1 MPHCPRNIV
10 KSAVLLALALPCLA
24 PTTAAFAQTPRQLT
38 ASLGQRAR
46 FLLPDLVIADW
57 DVVTLRPLDTGV
69 ALPVNI
75 LELTVKNTGVTSAP
89 ASHTHVRFVSHR
101 ADATAKS
108 PKVATVLETSALAP
122 GASVI
127 VRIAIPAP
135 PQVPDLID
143 FGFVATADAGPN
155 AVIESS
161 EILERS
167 ETNNS
172 LAVTLQ
178 TF

>member
-1 MPHCPRNIV
+1 MPRCAHNIV

-24 PTTAAFAQTPRQLT
+24 PTRAAVAQTPLRPIAT
-38 ASLGQRAR
+38 LGQQVR

-69 ALPVNI
+69 ALPVNV
-75 LELTVKNTGVTSAP
+75 LELTVQNIGVTAAP
-89 ASHTHVRFVSHR
+89 ASHTQIRFISHSDSG
-101 ADATAKS
+101 APKTPKS
-108 PKVATVLETSALAP
+108 ATVLETSALAP
-122 GASVI
+122 GASVTLR
-127 VRIAIPAP
+127 VAIPAP
-135 PQVPDLID
+135 PQIPGLLD
-143 FGFVATADAGPN
+143 FGFAAAADAGPN
-155 AVIESS
+155 GQIPSS

-172 LAVTLQ
+172 LTVTLQ